1 MKQRIL
7 ALFLAV
13 TLFVCTIPAAFAVD
27 YTPEEQLAILSEVD
41 TLIREEGLESSLEDQ
56 PLARAL
62 ETLLGTVPDMSGLLA
77 QLEADPALHEYL
89 LALMLSGYDQYTMYI
104 PSGSY
109 SAVYAPE
116 TNYVGIGVTIQAHD
130 KGALVTEVNLMGPA
144 AAAGVRAGDILI
156 RGNDQ
161 SLEGMDVSAISA
173 LLRGEAGTNVTVT
186 LLRGKETLTLTLAR
200 TALSQLNYS
209 CAPLDEDVFY
219 MKWSRIQNDGSYLL
233 FRLHLNQLIKDGYES
248 LILDL
253 RGNPGGDLDLA
264 FSMVSD
270 FMSAKTTFF
279 RIGYRDSR
287 GREELMYKYI
297 TAQGDGVTIPN
308 LYVLVDGESAS
319 ASEIIA
325 CGLRDGLDATVI
337 GETTYGKARAQ
348 QHYVLEN
355 DAGIVL
361 TTMVLLPLEGEDY
374 QDVGLTPDVQV
385 ENKLLKTKEKLSV
398 PTHVA
403 LAPYSCSDNG
413 EALNRALVA
422 LGLLKELPEKPYQVG
437 QDTLNAVNR
446 LQAVYQLPDSHP
458 GAGIPTL
465 LLVNQLLELQQAGQY
480 ERDIQLD
487 TAIQMAKDALKTQ

>member
-7 ALFLAV
+7 ALFLAL
-13 TLFVCTIPAAFAVD
+13 TLFFCAAPASLAAD
-27 YTPEEQLAILSEVD
+27 YTPQQQLEILQEVD

-56 PLARAL
+56 PLARAA
-62 ETLLGTVPDMSGLLA
+62 ETLLGADADLA
-77 QLEADPALHEYL
+77 AALEQDPELYQYL
-89 LALMLSGYDQYTMYI
+89 LAVMLSGYDQYTTYI
-104 PSGSY
+104 PAGNY

-130 KGALVTEVNLMGPA
+130 KGALVTDVNLMGPA
-144 AAAGVRAGDILI
+144 AAAGIRAGDILT
-156 RGNDQ
+156 GTGDTAFA
-161 SLEGMDVSAISA
+161 GMDVSAISD
-173 LLRGEAGTNVTVT
+173 LLRGEAGTTVSVS
-186 LLRGKETLTLTLAR
+186 LLRGKEALTVTLTR

-209 CAPLDEDVFY
+209 CAPLDDEVFY
-219 MKWSRIQNDGSYLL
+219 MKWSRIQDDGSYFL

-270 FMSAKTTFF
+270 FMSVKTTFF
-279 RIGYRDSR
+279 TIGYRDPR
-287 GREELMYKYI
+287 GREELQYKYI

-308 LYVLVDGESAS
+308 LYVLVDGDSAS

-325 CGLRDGLDATVI
+325 CGLREGVNATVI
-337 GETTYGKARAQ
+337 GETTFGKARAQ
-348 QHYVLEN
+348 QHYILEN

-374 QDVGLTPDVQV
+374 QDVGLTPDIAVK
-385 ENKLLKTKEKLSV
+385 NKLLKAKKVPAV
-398 PTHVA
+398 PTDVA
-403 LAPYSCSDNG
+403 LAPWSCSDNG

-422 LGLLKELPEKPYQVG
+422 LGLLDSLPEKPYQVD

-446 LQAVYQLPDSHP
+446 LQAVYQLPDSYH
-458 GAGIPTL
+458 GVGIPTL
-465 LLVNQLLELQQAGQY
+465 LLVNRLLEAQQAGQY
-480 ERDIQLD
+480 WQDVQLD
-487 TAIQMAKDALKTQ
+487 TAIQMAKDALKGE